1 MAKKKRPPPS
11 AIPQLAKFYGNQRK
25 SSLLQSKKE
34 PGVTEL
40 LEINSEAAE
49 IGVPLRNTW
58 HGPYPTTALNIVR
71 GVPHFGC
78 RCRHRR

>member
-1 MAKKKRPPPS
+1 MATNENR
-11 AIPQLAKFYGNQRK
+11 LFYN
-25 SSLLQSKKE
+25 LKKE

-58 HGPYPTTALNIVR
+58 HGPYPNPSLNIVR

-78 RCRHRR
+78 RCRHCVVIGRDGYTFWCIEMDPD